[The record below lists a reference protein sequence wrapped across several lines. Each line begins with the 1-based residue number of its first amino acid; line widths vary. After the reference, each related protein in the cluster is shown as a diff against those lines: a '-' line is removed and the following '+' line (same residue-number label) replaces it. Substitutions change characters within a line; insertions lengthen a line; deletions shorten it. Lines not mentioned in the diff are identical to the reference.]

1 MVQPFTRICSC
12 CERMIIIHE
21 GKIVAEDRIENLS
34 SLLAGSRRIRLEIE
48 GPSERI
54 AKCLHQI
61 KGITQISYRESYYT
75 VEYPANLDLRG
86 KITEAIAQ
94 GGFTLLSLE
103 SVTMSLE
110 DIFLK
115 LTTEEETKQ

>member
-1 MVQPFTRICSC
+1 V
-12 CERMIIIHE
+12 IIIHE

-48 GPSERI
+48 GPSKEI
-54 AKCLHQI
+54 LACLRKV
-61 KGITQISYRESYYT
+61 KGITHVSYSEPYYT
-75 VEYPANLDLRG
+75 VDYPASVDLRG
-86 KITEAIAQ
+86 KITEALAR
-94 GGFTLLSLE
+94 GGFTLLALE

-115 LTTEEETKQ
+115 LTTEEETGS